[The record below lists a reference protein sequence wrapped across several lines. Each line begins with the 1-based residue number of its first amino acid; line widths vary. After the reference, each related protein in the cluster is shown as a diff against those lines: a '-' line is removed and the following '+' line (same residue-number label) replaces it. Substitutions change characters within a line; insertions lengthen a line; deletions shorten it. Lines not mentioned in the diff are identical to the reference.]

1 MSLERFQ
8 MKNLLSCLFRL
19 PQPMSVL
26 VVHQYSWLRGASKT
40 SLGKIFFLLTHR
52 GILNITLYHLDLTG
66 SPLKALVSSTRS
78 FFGFTRPPTKPVSKT
93 SCLPSPL
100 NQLHL
105 LLLHQAAQP
114 HLLTAR
120 LDPSPHRPDH
130 DQAHHQDHFNQGKQ
144 PAITYVRIQKQL
156 YQQESRTCSD

>member
-66 SPLKALVSSTRS
+66 SPLKALVSSNRS
-78 FFGFTRPPTKPVSKT
+78 FFGFTCPPTKPVSKT

-100 NQLHL
+100 NQLH
-105 LLLHQAAQP
+105 QAALL
-114 HLLTAR
+114 HLLTAG

-130 DQAHHQDHFNQGKQ
+130 DQAQNQDM
-144 PAITYVRIQKQL
+144 
-156 YQQESRTCSD
+156 